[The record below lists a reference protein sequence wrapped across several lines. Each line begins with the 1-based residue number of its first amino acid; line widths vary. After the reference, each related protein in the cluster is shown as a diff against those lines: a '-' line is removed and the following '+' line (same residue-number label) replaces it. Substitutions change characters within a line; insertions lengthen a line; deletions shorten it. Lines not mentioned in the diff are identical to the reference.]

1 MSKVRP
7 SQPPAPPAVLFRR
20 WISEALAGG
29 ERPADLSLRLTRGDA
44 QRLRRDTD
52 VPLDAISYSGG
63 EMRFL
68 GVKVIEGDVDASAL
82 ERAGE
87 A

>member
-1 MSKVRP
+1 MSKERP
-7 SQPPAPPAVLFRR
+7 PRPTPPPAVLFRQ
-20 WISEALAGG
+20 WISDALASGG
-29 ERPADLSLRLTRGDA
+29 TAADMTLHLTLGDGH
-44 QRLRRDTD
+44 RLRRDTN

-68 GVKVIEGDVDASAL
+68 GVKVVEGGVNASAL
-82 ERAGE
+82 ERPGE